1 MLIKK
6 REVKKMKQ
14 LINVL
19 EKIHK
24 ELKVNNAIESCKLII
39 NFKQSD
45 FTSEN
50 DKMIK
55 TQMPIII
62 KQLSNINESIFYGQN
77 RKKN

>member
-1 MLIKK
+1 MG
-6 REVKKMKQ
+6 VKMKQ
-14 LINVL
+14 LISVL

-45 FTSEN
+45 FKSEN
-50 DKMIK
+50 DKMIR

-62 KQLSNINESIFYGQN
+62 KQLSNINESIFYGHN

>member
-1 MLIKK
+1 
-6 REVKKMKQ
+6 MKQ
-14 LINVL
+14 LISVL

-55 TQMPIII
+55 TQMPIILR
-62 KQLSNINESIFYGQN
+62 QLSNINKSIYDN
-77 RKKN
+77 

>member
-1 MLIKK
+1 MLK
-6 REVKKMKQ
+6 

-45 FTSEN
+45 FTSED

-62 KQLSNINESIFYGQN
+62 KQLSNINESIFYGHN

>member
-1 MLIKK
+1 MG
-6 REVKKMKQ
+6 VKMKQ
-14 LINVL
+14 LISVL

-45 FTSEN
+45 FTSED

-55 TQMPIII
+55 TQMPIIL
-62 KQLSNINESIFYGQN
+62 KQLSNINQSIFYGHN

>member
-1 MLIKK
+1 MIK
-6 REVKKMKQ
+6 

-19 EKIHK
+19 EKIHQ

-45 FTSEN
+45 FTSED

-55 TQMPIII
+55 TQMPIIL

>member
-1 MLIKK
+1 MG
-6 REVKKMKQ
+6 VKKMKQ

-45 FTSEN
+45 FTSED

>member
-1 MLIKK
+1 
-6 REVKKMKQ
+6 MKQ
-14 LINVL
+14 LISVL

-50 DKMIK
+50 DKMVK
-55 TQMPIII
+55 TQIPIILR
-62 KQLSNINESIFYGQN
+62 QLSNINKSIYDN
-77 RKKN
+77 

>member
-1 MLIKK
+1 MG
-6 REVKKMKQ
+6 VKKMKQ

-45 FTSEN
+45 FTSED
-50 DKMIK
+50 DKMIR

-62 KQLSNINESIFYGQN
+62 KQLSNINESIFYGHN

>member
-1 MLIKK
+1 
-6 REVKKMKQ
+6 MKQ

-45 FTSEN
+45 FTSED

-77 RKKN
+77 RKKNQRTFKRY

>member
-1 MLIKK
+1 
-6 REVKKMKQ
+6 MKQ
-14 LINVL
+14 LISVL

-62 KQLSNINESIFYGQN
+62 KQLSNILIIFLKTKQTTLHSSNALESMLQ
-77 RKKN
+77 

>member
-1 MLIKK
+1 MG
-6 REVKKMKQ
+6 VKKMLK

-39 NFKQSD
+39 NFKESG

-55 TQMPIII
+55 TQIPIII
-62 KQLSNINESIFYGQN
+62 KQLSNINESIFYGHN

>member
-1 MLIKK
+1 MG
-6 REVKKMKQ
+6 VKKMIK

-19 EKIHK
+19 EKIHQ

-45 FTSEN
+45 FTSED

-55 TQMPIII
+55 TQIPIII
-62 KQLSNINESIFYGQN
+62 RQLSNINQSIFYGHN

>member
-1 MLIKK
+1 
-6 REVKKMKQ
+6 MKQ
-14 LINVL
+14 LISVL

-62 KQLSNINESIFYGQN
+62 KQLSNINESIFYGHN

>member
-1 MLIKK
+1 
-6 REVKKMKQ
+6 MKQ
-14 LINVL
+14 LISVL

-62 KQLSNINESIFYGQN
+62 KQLSNILIIFLKTKQTTLHSSNVLESMLQ
-77 RKKN
+77 

>member
-1 MLIKK
+1 MG
-6 REVKKMKQ
+6 VKMKQ
-14 LINVL
+14 LISVL

-62 KQLSNINESIFYGQN
+62 KQLSNINESIFYGHN

>member
-1 MLIKK
+1 M
-6 REVKKMKQ
+6 RVKKMKQ

-45 FTSEN
+45 FTSED

>member
-1 MLIKK
+1 MG
-6 REVKKMKQ
+6 VKMKQ
-14 LINVL
+14 LISVL

-45 FTSEN
+45 FTSED
-50 DKMIK
+50 DKMIR

-62 KQLSNINESIFYGQN
+62 KQLSNINESIFYGHN

>member
-1 MLIKK
+1 
-6 REVKKMKQ
+6 MKQ
-14 LINVL
+14 LISVL

-45 FTSEN
+45 FTSED
-50 DKMIK
+50 DKMIR

-62 KQLSNINESIFYGQN
+62 KQLSNINQSIFYGHN
-77 RKKN
+77 RKKNQRTFKRY

>member
-1 MLIKK
+1 MG
-6 REVKKMKQ
+6 VKKMKQ

-39 NFKQSD
+39 NFKQSG

-55 TQMPIII
+55 TQMPIILR
-62 KQLSNINESIFYGQN
+62 QLSNINKSIN
-77 RKKN
+77 N

>member
-1 MLIKK
+1 
-6 REVKKMKQ
+6 MKQ

-39 NFKQSD
+39 NFKQSG

-55 TQMPIII
+55 TQMPIILR
-62 KQLSNINESIFYGQN
+62 QLSNINKSIYDN
-77 RKKN
+77 

>member
-1 MLIKK
+1 MG
-6 REVKKMKQ
+6 VKKMKQ

-39 NFKQSD
+39 NFKQSG

-55 TQMPIII
+55 TQMPIILR
-62 KQLSNINESIFYGQN
+62 QLSNINKSIYDN
-77 RKKN
+77 

>member
-1 MLIKK
+1 MG
-6 REVKKMKQ
+6 VKKMIK

-19 EKIHK
+19 EKIHQ

-45 FTSEN
+45 FTSED

-55 TQMPIII
+55 TQMPIILR
-62 KQLSNINESIFYGQN
+62 QLSNINKSIYDN
-77 RKKN
+77 

>member
-1 MLIKK
+1 MG
-6 REVKKMKQ
+6 VKKMIK

-19 EKIHK
+19 EKIHQ
-24 ELKVNNAIESCKLII
+24 ELKVNNAIEICKLII

-55 TQMPIII
+55 TQMPIILR
-62 KQLSNINESIFYGQN
+62 QLSNINKSIYDN
-77 RKKN
+77 

>member
-1 MLIKK
+1 MIK
-6 REVKKMKQ
+6 

-19 EKIHK
+19 EKIHQ

-45 FTSEN
+45 FTSED

-55 TQMPIII
+55 TQIPIII
-62 KQLSNINESIFYGQN
+62 RQLSNINQSIFYGHN

>member
-1 MLIKK
+1 
-6 REVKKMKQ
+6 MKQ

-55 TQMPIII
+55 TQMPIILR
-62 KQLSNINESIFYGQN
+62 QLSIINKSIYDN
-77 RKKN
+77 

>member
-1 MLIKK
+1 
-6 REVKKMKQ
+6 MKQ

-45 FTSEN
+45 FTSED
-50 DKMIK
+50 DKMIR

-62 KQLSNINESIFYGQN
+62 KQLSNINESIFYGYN